1 MREGPQTAAFLVGA
15 FASVLSI
22 TDCCF
27 AQEGIDNVVRPDAQ
41 FGQQLELPIQM
52 PSIIAAPDFDSFVP
66 QGQSL
71 GALIDPVKVVADRP
85 FVVPGENLQKFYATD
100 LSVEVEVLR
109 NDQILPV
116 LCETI
121 DDGRFSTSE
130 SPVVG
135 FARTSSP
142 GLQPPCTVN
151 QLTADSFS
159 SRSSLFTENA
169 ILSLR
174 VGSYG
179 YLVFTNQLFP
189 DENRQFSPFLP
200 RDRMTNAILFLTD
213 EGSVKEKLDTTEV
226 VKFAAREAC
235 FCTFSPGTPEA
246 IDALS
251 KGNYECIKRDDE
263 QRACPGT
270 SHRFPEERVGRWY
283 FSPAELSETYLRYS
297 DISMS
302 TEEALADRD
311 PKYIWN
317 WCEFDPYFPCDPIQ
331 AYILG
336 DQTDADNL
344 RSHVFQKYCPA
355 CPNLPTSG
363 RVKALI
369 ADSSF
374 HERLSTEASRNDDY
388 DTSVVRTAND
398 AIALVSGEPTL
409 AFLFVPVEFVRERD
423 LNFKGLA
430 LAGVMTESDAW
441 QPKVTDTSFLV
452 EDLSMFISPALFRR
466 SKAASYISSY
476 VFATRSNERVTGCNS
491 TRDVNCR
498 ANLYEGATRATLWS
512 TPIQH

>member
-1 MREGPQTAAFLVGA
+1 MREWPQTAAFLVGA
-15 FASVLSI
+15 IISVLGVP
-22 TDCCF
+22 TCCI
-27 AQEGIDNVVRPDAQ
+27 AQDIVRPDAQ
-41 FGQQLELPIQM
+41 FGQHLELPIQI
-52 PSIIAAPDFDSFVP
+52 PPVIAAPDFNSLAQ

-85 FVVPGENLQKFYATD
+85 FVTPGENLEKFYATD
-100 LSVEVEVLR
+100 LSVEVEVLKK
-109 NDQILPV
+109 DQILPV

-121 DDGRFSTSE
+121 DDSPFSASE

-142 GLQPPCTVN
+142 DVQPPCTVN
-151 QLTADSFS
+151 QMTADSFS
-159 SRSSLFTENA
+159 SRSSLFTQNA
-169 ILSLR
+169 LLSLR

-200 RDRMTNAILFLTD
+200 SDRMTNAILFLTD
-213 EGSVKEKLDTTEV
+213 EGSVKEKLDTAEV
-226 VKFAAREAC
+226 VKVAARDAC
-235 FCTFSPGTPEA
+235 FCTFPHGSPEA

-283 FSPAELSETYLRYS
+283 FSPAELSQTYLRYS

-302 TEEALADRD
+302 TEEALADPD

-317 WCEFDPYFPCDPIQ
+317 WCEFDPYFPCEPIR
-331 AYILG
+331 AFILG
-336 DQTDADNL
+336 DQKDADNL
-344 RSHVFQKYCPA
+344 RSHVSQEYCPA
-355 CPNLPTSG
+355 CPKLSSSG
-363 RVKALI
+363 RVKPLI

-374 HERLSTEASRNDDY
+374 HERLSTEASRNDDH

-430 LAGVMTESDAW
+430 LAGIVTGNDAW
-441 QPKVTDTSFLV
+441 QRKVTDTSFLI
-452 EDLSMFISPALFRR
+452 EDLSILISPALFRS
-466 SKAASYISSY
+466 SKAATYISSY
-476 VFATRSNERVTGCNS
+476 VFATRSNQRMTGCNS
-491 TRDVNCR
+491 TQDVSCR
-498 ANLYEGATRATLWS
+498 ANLHGGATRATLWS